1 MKIADLKKRARE
13 VGAALD
19 GVNQTISAD
28 LREAIRNTVGD
39 LRFEERLLPAS
50 EEGTKA
56 VWSKIDAALPSFF
69 LFGADRP
76 STDQDAEAQDP
87 MKAAVEVAVASQW
100 DALDEIASTVTEELR
115 KLIDTTVEKISK
127 MSPTIADGL
136 NAKLNDELK
145 WESVFKVALNGDNE
159 VPLNKRE
166 SGVRGGFKR

>member
-1 MKIADLKKRARE
+1 
-13 VGAALD
+13 
-19 GVNQTISAD
+19 
-28 LREAIRNTVGD
+28 
-39 LRFEERLLPAS
+39 
-50 EEGTKA
+50 
-56 VWSKIDAALPSFF
+56 
-69 LFGADRP
+69 
-76 STDQDAEAQDP
+76 